1 MSWQPLPT
9 AVYCQS
15 KRAVARR
22 AVTCHSDT
30 HQRGCGYTRHGYTL
44 TVVSPASMTIHLL
57 WSHLPVEEGG
67 GVARHHE
74 HIGRLDVAW

>member
-22 AVTCHSDT
+22 AVTCHSYT
-30 HQRGCGYTRHGYTL
+30 HHPGCGYTRHGYTYCGL
-44 TVVSPASMTIHLL
+44 TCQSKKAGVLPDIMNILGGLTSPG
-57 WSHLPVEEGG
+57 EG
-67 GVARHHE
+67 
-74 HIGRLDVAW
+74 